1 MDNFVSA
8 IDAPGSLTGT
18 SADEQATRQAKQV
31 SGRTIVV
38 AAFLNILIP
47 SHRLDTLL
55 VQRGIL
61 GMHSEYKR
69 WKLLVFEHVEKY
81 VRRST

>member
-1 MDNFVSA
+1 M
-8 IDAPGSLTGT
+8 
-18 SADEQATRQAKQV
+18 
-31 SGRTIVV
+31 V

-47 SHRLDTLL
+47 SHRLDTSL

-69 WKLLVFEHVEKY
+69 WKLSVFELVEKY